1 MAGSLGCLVRDRI
14 DGDLG
19 AMKTED
25 ALKKLGDEVAN
36 RVVRQSFSG
45 DAGLAERGSSNEY

>member
-1 MAGSLGCLVRDRI
+1 MESGQVSIRDRI

-19 AMKTED
+19 AVPIAEAIAKLQTEIND
-25 ALKKLGDEVAN
+25 

-45 DAGLAERGSSNEY
+45 SAGFVAKGSQNEY